1 MKAAGLSQEYVVYI
15 AGAAILGWVL
25 VLAHLWYPLNFHV
38 HVLLVSHT
46 TIPYMYM
53 PC

>member
-15 AGAAILGWVL
+15 AGAAILGWLL
-25 VLAHLWYPLNFHV
+25 VLAHPWYPLNFHV
-38 HVLLVSHT
+38 VLVSQT